1 MTILT
6 LHSNFSRCHHLNVC
20 CQDCTKLK
28 TTCPWTPFTFTFPSL
43 LLNERVGNGFHSVG
57 WTNEDYRG
65 SSTHNQSQ
73 SSCVLSQFV
82 WIVWIW
88 KKKDLEDRIWSN
100 KFQKSWSLIRL
111 CGSSGSDQLKRKPVI
126 NKIKEFIDSLSVY
139 MDQRKR
145 TEILFNK
152 SQNLLLLCPFTFLV
166 WIWLWGHKT

>member
-1 MTILT
+1 MTIFT
-6 LHSNFSRCHHLNVC
+6 LHSNVSRCHHLNVC

-28 TTCPWTPFTFTFPSL
+28 TTCPWTLFTFTFTSL
-43 LLNERVGNGFHSVG
+43 LLNERVGNGFHSVS

-65 SSTHNQSQ
+65 SSTYNQSQ

-88 KKKDLEDRIWSN
+88 KKKDLEDRIRSN
-100 KFQKSWSLIRL
+100 KFQISWSLIRL
-111 CGSSGSDQLKRKPVI
+111 CGSSGSD
-126 NKIKEFIDSLSVY
+126 KIENLWSKKSQNSLILCQFIWIKK
-139 MDQRKR
+139 KR